1 MTKGRLAQTLGP
13 VCPVPTVPSTG
24 HIQVCIPVELSPHK
38 GGRELSAPLPT
49 TTTKLRRA
57 RSRRKKTG
65 FTGRARPREAHPRLK
80 KSTDLS
86 FATLQPYPNHEP
98 AARPRRRPPHLFGDP
113 HHGTTNAEPVV
124 PTEPVLARQAH
135 TAVHRFRTDRGVRRP
150 DADPAQ
156 PRNATGVHGY
166 GDAVASMAS
175 RVLYAIAATPSR
187 VPLRRGVAS
196 TASRGRA
203 SRNRRRS
210 SA

>member
-1 MTKGRLAQTLGP
+1 MPRTDG
-13 VCPVPTVPSTG
+13 TVNGTG

-57 RSRRKKTG
+57 RSRRKK
-65 FTGRARPREAHPRLK
+65 RVLQVVRPHEAHPRVK

-113 HHGTTNAEPVV
+113 HHHGTTNAEPVV

-135 TAVHRFRTDRGVRRP
+135 TAVHRFRADRGVRRP

-156 PRNATGVHGY
+156 PRNATGVRGY
-166 GDAVASMAS
+166 GFTVASMAS

-187 VPLRRGVAS
+187 APLRRGV
-196 TASRGRA
+196 SRPRV
-203 SRNRRRS
+203 
-210 SA
+210 